1 MPTLSEMKES
11 SPAYQALTDEEFA
24 DRVYSKHY
32 ASTISRE
39 EFDKRTAPVSAWK
52 EAVGGFGK
60 GFNEGFDALINA
72 PGALMNLGAEAMG
85 YEAPF
90 EPVRAATRF
99 NNEYEPRSALGRWA
113 EATGE
118 VAGGSALPSLG
129 ILGAGA
135 RLAPKAAPAGSAIVE
150 GFKELSRSAVRNPR
164 AFAANEAAAIT
175 GAGTGVHIAREDEAG
190 PAGEFIGGI
199 LGGLTGPAALSGLSR
214 TAGGVKDAAK
224 YGTRMLKRAQEPQL
238 AADED
243 VADAIVKSGAT
254 VDEIRSELAP
264 SPSNQLQGRGFT
276 DADLADIVSRAA
288 RGDKPAAIAKDYGL
302 AEGTVRSYLQKHEAM
317 TPTPRNIVD
326 VIKDVKGEGAS
337 KPISRLG
344 RAAYGIA
351 DDAEASQALMSRQ
364 ETQGGR
370 VNTIINRA
378 AGSVDYDDQI
388 AAIDDV
394 LTNQARQA
402 YAAAEQNA
410 QTFNLRP
417 AIRSA
422 RDTAFKSAGAIREG
436 MERAINLFF
445 EPTVVRK
452 NLTETQ
458 QLRLTEAAERVDDL
472 VLKGA
477 DKETIF
483 KAQRR
488 LDAAREDAGAGNVR
502 KIGQPISDM
511 KRYQAAREA
520 LDDMITASM
529 DKLGKPT
536 RLTAKLT
543 QFRKKINNV
552 VRNANPD
559 MAQADDL
566 FSGAK
571 GTERLLKEGRELT
584 TRLGA
589 KVENALR
596 GFDKLTPE
604 QKEIYRLSFLR
615 RMSNMADNPT
625 DGRAIANQFQS
636 ESVRKI
642 VRKLFAPEPISK
654 KLPKDEQAAIRKRN
668 AANKNRGEQLIKDL
682 RQEATTTRT
691 KNDLLSGSRTAEY
704 SSDMNRMMQGAQ
716 TAADLATGRWGSILE
731 NLANRLTYQI
741 GESQAKAILGT
752 LIETDPA
759 RLLPILNR
767 LAKQAKDARTRAA
780 YVAAIREVRAELR
793 RTPGNMV
800 GSLTASQDQ

>member
-1 MPTLSEMKES
+1 MPTLQEMKAS

-39 EFDKRTAPVSAWK
+39 EFDKRTAPVSTWK

-60 GFNEGFDALINA
+60 GFNEGFDALVNA
-72 PGALMNLGAEAMG
+72 PGALMNLGAEALG
-85 YEAPF
+85 YDAPF

-99 NNEYEPRSALGRWA
+99 NNEYEPRTSLGRLA
-113 EATGE
+113 KATGE

-129 ILGAGA
+129 ILGAGT
-135 RLAPKAAPAGSAIVE
+135 RLAPKAAPTGSAIVE
-150 GFKELSRSAVRNPR
+150 GFKDLSRAAVSNPR
-164 AFAANEAAAIT
+164 SFAASEAAAIT
-175 GAGTGVHIAREDEAG
+175 GAGTGVHVAREDEAG
-190 PAGEFIGGI
+190 PAGEFIGGV

-302 AEGTVRSYLQKHEAM
+302 AESTVRGYVQKHEAM

-378 AGSVDYDDQI
+378 AGGVDYDDQI

-410 QTFNLRP
+410 QPFNLRP
-417 AIRSA
+417 AIRAA
-422 RDTAFKSAGAIREG
+422 RDTAFKSAGSIREG
-436 MERAINLFF
+436 MERAIDLFF
-445 EPTVVRK
+445 EPVMGQAGKV
-452 NLTETQ
+452 Q
-458 QLRLTEAAERVDDL
+458 RLGRS
-472 VLKGA
+472 
-477 DKETIF
+477 
-483 KAQRR
+483 
-488 LDAAREDAGAGNVR
+488 
-502 KIGQPISDM
+502 ISDM

-520 LDDMITASM
+520 LDDMIAKSFENN
-529 DKLGKPT
+529 KPT
-536 RLTAKLT
+536 RLTRKLT
-543 QFRKKINNV
+543 QFRERVNNV

-559 MAQADDL
+559 MADADDL
-566 FSGAK
+566 YSGAK
-571 GTERLLKEGRELT
+571 TTERLLKDGGELT
-584 TRLGA
+584 TRLGS

-596 GFDKLTPE
+596 GFDKFTPD
-604 QKEIYRLSFLR
+604 QKEIYRLGFLKR
-615 RMSNMADNPT
+615 LANMADNAR
-625 DGRAIANQFQS
+625 DGGAVANQFQS

-642 VRKLFAPEPISK
+642 VRKLFGPEPISK
-654 KLPKDEQAAIRKRN
+654 KLPKDKQVEIRKRN
-668 AANKNRGEQLIKDL
+668 TANKNRGEQLIKDL

-691 KNDLLSGSRTAEY
+691 KNDFLAGSRTAEY

-716 TAADLATGRWGSILE
+716 AAADLATGRWGSILE

-767 LAKQAKDARTRAA
+767 LARQAKDARSRAA
-780 YVAAIREVRAELR
+780 YVTAIREVRAELR
-793 RTPGNMV
+793 RTPGSMV

>member
-1 MPTLSEMKES
+1 MPTLQEMKAS

-24 DRVYSKHY
+24 DRVYKKHY
-32 ASTISRE
+32 ADTISRE
-39 EFDKRTAPVSAWK
+39 EFDRRTAPVSYWK
-52 EAVGGFGK
+52 EAIGGFGG
-60 GFNEGFDALINA
+60 GFNRGFDAFINT
-72 PGALMNLGAEAMG
+72 PGTLMNLGAEALG

-90 EPVRAATRF
+90 EPVKIAQQF
-99 NNEYEPRSALGRWA
+99 SNEYEPRTFAGRLA
-113 EATGE
+113 EGVGE
-118 VAGGSALPSLG
+118 VTGASVIPSAGIMAT
-129 ILGAGA
+129 GA
-135 RLAPKAAPAGSAIVE
+135 RLAPKAAPTGTALAE
-150 GFKELSRSAVRNPR
+150 GFKDLARSSVQNPR
-164 AFAANEAAAIT
+164 AFAANEAAAST
-175 GAGTGVHIAREDEAG
+175 GAGTGVTLAREDEAG
-190 PAGEFIGGI
+190 PTGEFIGGV
-199 LGGLTGPAALSGLSR
+199 LGGLTGPAVLSGASR
-214 TAGGVKDAAK
+214 TLGGFSDAAK
-224 YGTRMLKRAQEPQL
+224 YSTKMLRRARQPQL

-264 SPSNQLQGRGFT
+264 SPSNQLQQRGFT
-276 DADLADIVSRAA
+276 DADLADIISRAA

-302 AEGTVRSYLQKHEAM
+302 AESTVRSYLQKHEAM
-317 TPTPRNIVD
+317 TPTPRNVID

-388 AAIDDV
+388 SAIDDI

-410 QTFNLRP
+410 QPFNLRP
-417 AIRSA
+417 AIRAA
-422 RDTAFKSAGAIREG
+422 RDTAFKSAGSIREG
-436 MERAINLFF
+436 MERAIDLFF
-445 EPTVVRK
+445 EPVMGQAGTV
-452 NLTETQ
+452 Q
-458 QLRLTEAAERVDDL
+458 RLGR
-472 VLKGA
+472 
-477 DKETIF
+477 
-483 KAQRR
+483 
-488 LDAAREDAGAGNVR
+488 
-502 KIGQPISDM
+502 PISDM

-520 LDDMITASM
+520 LDDMIAKSFENN
-529 DKLGKPT
+529 KPT
-536 RLTAKLT
+536 RLTRKLT
-543 QFRKKINNV
+543 QFRERVNNV

-571 GTERLLKEGRELT
+571 STERLLKEGRDLT

-636 ESVRKI
+636 EAVRKI
-642 VRKLFAPEPISK
+642 VRKLFG
-654 KLPKDEQAAIRKRN
+654 KDRRLSAKENKAIRE
-668 AANKNRGEQLIKDL
+668 RGEQLIKSL

-691 KNDLLSGSRTAEY
+691 KNDLLAGSRTAEY
-704 SSDMNRMMQGAQ
+704 SSDMNKMLQGAQ
-716 TAADLATGRWGSILE
+716 TAADLATGRWGAILE

-741 GESQAKAILGT
+741 GENQAKAILRT

-759 RLLPILNR
+759 QLLPILNR
-767 LAKQAKDARTRAA
+767 LAQQAKNVQTRNA
-780 YVAAIREVRAELR
+780 YVAALREVRSELR
-793 RTPGNMV
+793 RSPSGFV
-800 GSLTASQDQ
+800 GAATASQDQ